1 MDKRTWAGL
10 KECDVC
16 YRIINGRKNEDLR
29 QYAKWWAIIPL
40 TTVQQKCADQN
51 RNSEA
56 LFLPFAWCR
65 YFSSLYS
72 FAYLSTLLIC
82 KLVSVR
88 LYELF
93 QFVNTTNGSSSKSA
107 KNWLICHVNFLCQK
121 SYKSFIH
128 FKSIFW

>member
-1 MDKRTWAGL
+1 MDKRTWTGL

-72 FAYLSTLLIC
+72 FAYLSTLLISQ
-82 KLVSVR
+82 LVSVR

-93 QFVNTTNGSSSKSA
+93 QFVNTTNDSSSK
-107 KNWLICHVNFLCQK
+107 KCQK
-121 SYKSFIH
+121 LTYMSCQFSMSKIIQ
-128 FKSIFW
+128 IFHTF